1 MSARDAATAGD
12 VALPV
17 GVGLLAGTGI
27 VLARRPGVR
36 SALAHSIKSIGKG
49 GSRAVAATEALPPEV
64 VTQAKAIAQGLRKSG
79 IDPSKARI
87 AIVATPGTGKSTLAR
102 ALQQEA
108 GVQVLNLDK
117 ARGGGLK
124 GERALRY
131 LRDQH
136 GGVMPAGAV
145 LEQTYLP
152 HSVSLDQFDAVIKLE
167 RPVEEIHKSLL
178 KRGKGAFQM
187 DYVDY
192 EKLQKQLREGFG
204 AIKGKELSFGGRA
217 QVKIRGAESFN
228 MERGLAERAQR
239 LGLDLGEFSALT
251 RPQQLAS
258 LAEGKIVKSH
268 GVTSTYRRGRILTDA
283 ALPLAGAGVG
293 AAYAFNKSAAAQGE
307 DNTRRNALIGAGA
320 GLAAGAALTLARRPG
335 LRAHLRAKGKSLF
348 ASGTEKALAKENIS
362 GEIPQDAVEQARK
375 LIASL
380 RRQGYTP
387 DQIKNMR
394 FGVVGT
400 SGTGKST
407 VARAL
412 EKELGVKRVALD
424 THMSF
429 FNPRKMGNVDA
440 DAALKAQGGMKP
452 GTVAE
457 QTQLLHSADPGQF
470 DVLIKVER
478 PADVI
483 RKDLIR
489 RGHAAVTA
497 DYTDFNKAQRTVNEA
512 FTTAGGRR
520 VQITP
525 GMEVRV
531 KPAAG
536 TDALY
541 NRVQR
546 ARELN
551 LDIERFKQLDQRDQI
566 QSLAEGKI
574 VKRTWRAHISSG
586 KAEQDLGIGAALALA
601 GAGAGVYSAKKT
613 GGST

>member
-1 MSARDAATAGD
+1 MTARDAPSAASI
-12 VALPV
+12 ALPV
-17 GVGLLAGTGI
+17 GAGVLAGAGV
-27 VLARRPGVR
+27 VLARRLGVR
-36 SALAHSIKSIGKG
+36 SALSHAVKSIGKG
-49 GSRAVAATEALPPEV
+49 GSRAVASSEALPPEV
-64 VTQAKAIAQGLRKSG
+64 VTQARAIVSGLRKSG
-79 IDPSKARI
+79 IDPSKAKI

-102 ALQQEA
+102 ALHQEA

-124 GERALRY
+124 GEQALRY
-131 LRDQH
+131 LRDEH

-152 HSVSLDQFDAVIKLE
+152 HSVSLDHFDAVIKLE
-167 RPVEEIHKSLL
+167 RPVADIHKSLL

-187 DYVDY
+187 DYVNY

-204 AIKGKELSFGGRA
+204 AISGKELSFGDRA
-217 QVKIRGAESFN
+217 QVKIRGAKGFN
-228 MERGLAERAQR
+228 MEQGLAQRATQ

-268 GVTSTYRRGRILTDA
+268 GVTSTYRKGRLLTDA
-283 ALPLAGAGVG
+283 ALPLVGAGVG
-293 AAYAFNKSAAAQGE
+293 AAYAFHKSAAL
-307 DNTRRNALIGAGA
+307 DDTHRNALIGAGA
-320 GLAAGAALTLARRPG
+320 GLVAGAGLALARRPG

-348 ASGTEKALAKENIS
+348 ASGAEKQLAKENIS
-362 GEIPQDAVEQARK
+362 GAIPQAAVDQARQ
-375 LIASL
+375 LIRSL
-380 RRQGYTP
+380 ERQGFTRA
-387 DQIKNMR
+387 QIKDMR
-394 FGVVGT
+394 FGIVGT

-412 EKELGVKRVALD
+412 EQELGVKRLALD

-440 DAALKAQGGMKP
+440 AAALKAQGGMP
-452 GTVAE
+452 RGAVAE

-483 RKDLIR
+483 RKDLIQ

-512 FTTAGGRR
+512 FSAAGGRR
-520 VQITP
+520 VQISP

-531 KPAAG
+531 KPAGGA
-536 TDALY
+536 DAQAL
-541 NRVQR
+541 RVQR
-546 ARELN
+546 ARELGF
-551 LDIERFKQLDQRDQI
+551 DVEQFKQLDQRDQI
-566 QSLAEGKI
+566 QSIAEGKI
-574 VKRTWRAHISSG
+574 KKRTWRAHISSG
-586 KAEQDLGIGAALALA
+586 KAEQDIGIGAALALA
-601 GAGAGVYSAKKT
+601 GGGAGVYNARKKET
-613 GGST
+613 P